1 MTEDNYK
8 DIAKLMLSELSD
20 SLKEK
25 SISFGYSDDVPAL
38 LVSKMDGTEEV
49 QEISEMLF
57 DVMLRI
63 KYLII

>member
-1 MTEDNYK
+1 
-8 DIAKLMLSELSD
+8 MLSELSD

-49 QEISEMLF
+49 PEISEMLF